1 MNTLARVPGWDF
13 LRGLCALAVAIH
25 HLFFWQDIAVIYTFG
40 SYGVYLFFILSGAS
54 LAYTYLGKFEAG
66 QLSIPGFLR
75 TRYLR
80 LAPLYV
86 ILMLI
91 LLPWKLQK
99 SGLTTD
105 LVGLYAINASLLFG
119 FYSPVNHA
127 VLVGGWSLGIE
138 VIFYFLFPLVLWCL
152 HKRGLA
158 LAVFCFLLAL
168 QLIWIQGTLGAS
180 GGYGPNITAFHQAPA
195 FAAYFMG
202 GCLLGAAKRR
212 GQLGD
217 PISQAFVLICLLAG
231 FGLLLG
237 FNTATQGDEIL
248 GWRGFFLFSLCFVM
262 VYISTRLQPA
272 NGMQKIAATFG
283 DATYGLYLLHPVL
296 FFGLTLALFPRL
308 GISAPNSWPVV
319 WRLCFAIA
327 IIFTAF
333 GLALLSEKYLEK
345 PIRRWAR

>member
-25 HLFFWQDIAVIYTFG
+25 HLFFWQDIAIIYTFG
-40 SYGVYLFFILSGAS
+40 SYGVYMFFILSGAS

-66 QLSIPGFLR
+66 QLSISGFLR

-86 ILMLI
+86 MLML
-91 LLPWKLQK
+91 LLVPWKLQK
-99 SGLTTD
+99 EGLTTD
-105 LVGLYAINASLLFG
+105 LVGLYAINATLLFG

-138 VIFYFLFPLVLWCL
+138 VIFYLFFPLVLWCL
-152 HKRGLA
+152 RKRGLA
-158 LAVFCFLLAL
+158 LAVFFFLLAL

-180 GGYGPNITAFHQAPA
+180 GGYGENIVAYHQAPA

-212 GQLGD
+212 GQLGG
-217 PISQAFVLICLLAG
+217 PLSQVTVLACLLAG

-237 FNTATQGDEIL
+237 FNTVTQGNEII
-248 GWRGFFLFSLCFVM
+248 GWRGFLLFCLCFGM
-262 VYISTRLQPA
+262 VYISTRLQAA
-272 NGMQKIAATFG
+272 NSMQKIAATLG

-296 FFGLTLALFPRL
+296 FFGLTLALFPRV
-308 GISAPNSWPVV
+308 GIPAPTNWPVV
-319 WRLCFAIA
+319 WRLCFAVA
-327 IIFTAF
+327 IIVAAF
-333 GLALLSEKYLEK
+333 ALALLSEKYLEK
-345 PIRRWAR
+345 PVRRWAR

>member
-1 MNTLARVPGWDF
+1 MTTLARVPGWDF

-25 HLFFWQDIAVIYTFG
+25 HLFFWQDIAMIYTYG

-86 ILMLI
+86 FLMLL

-99 SGLTTD
+99 QGLTID
-105 LVGLYAINASLLFG
+105 LVGLYAINATLLFG

-138 VIFYFLFPLVLWCL
+138 VIFYLLFPLALWCL
-152 HKRGLA
+152 RQRGLA
-158 LAVFCFLLAL
+158 LAVFFFLLAL
-168 QLIWIQGTLGAS
+168 QLVWIQGTLGAS
-180 GGYGPNITAFHQAPA
+180 GGYERNIVAFHQAPA

-212 GQLGD
+212 EQLGG
-217 PISQAFVLICLLAG
+217 PIPQATVLICLLAG

-237 FNTATQGDEIL
+237 FNTPTQGDEII
-248 GWRGFFLFSLCFVM
+248 GWRGFFLFCLCFVM
-262 VYISTRLQPA
+262 VYISTRLKPTISI
-272 NGMQKIAATFG
+272 QKIATTLG

-319 WRLCFAIA
+319 WRLCFAVA
-327 IIFTAF
+327 IILTAF